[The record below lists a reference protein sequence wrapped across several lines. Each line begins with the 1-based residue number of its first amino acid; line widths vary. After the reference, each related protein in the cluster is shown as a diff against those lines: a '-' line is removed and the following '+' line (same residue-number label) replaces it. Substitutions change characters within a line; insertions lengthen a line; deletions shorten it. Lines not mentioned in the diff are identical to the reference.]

1 MSKNFINKKS
11 RYKMDSYTPLMV
23 SLMVILLFTV
33 AIICYHY
40 AKHRSKGKTH
50 CSTNKIK
57 MENSEL
63 KILVFKILHVISAM
77 P

>member
-1 MSKNFINKKS
+1 MLKNFHNKKS

-40 AKHRSKGKTH
+40 AKHRSKGKHIALLTKKKW
-50 CSTNKIK
+50 KIV
-57 MENSEL
+57 N
-63 KILVFKILHVISAM
+63 
-77 P
+77 

>member
-1 MSKNFINKKS
+1 MSKNFHNKKS

-40 AKHRSKGKTH
+40 AKHRSKGKHIALLTKKKW
-50 CSTNKIK
+50 KIV
-57 MENSEL
+57 N
-63 KILVFKILHVISAM
+63 
-77 P
+77 

>member
-1 MSKNFINKKS
+1 MSKNFHNKNS

-40 AKHRSKGKTH
+40 AKHRSKGKHIALLTKKKW
-50 CSTNKIK
+50 KIV
-57 MENSEL
+57 N
-63 KILVFKILHVISAM
+63 
-77 P
+77 

>member
-1 MSKNFINKKS
+1 MLKNFHNKKS

-40 AKHRSKGKTH
+40 AKHRSKGKHIALLTKQKW
-50 CSTNKIK
+50 KIV
-57 MENSEL
+57 N
-63 KILVFKILHVISAM
+63 
-77 P
+77 

>member
-1 MSKNFINKKS
+1 MSKHFINKKS
-11 RYKMDSYTPLMV
+11 RYKMDSYTPRMV

-50 CSTNKIK
+50 CSTNKTK
-57 MENSEL
+57 MEKSEL
-63 KILVFKILHVISAM
+63 KILVLKILLVISTM